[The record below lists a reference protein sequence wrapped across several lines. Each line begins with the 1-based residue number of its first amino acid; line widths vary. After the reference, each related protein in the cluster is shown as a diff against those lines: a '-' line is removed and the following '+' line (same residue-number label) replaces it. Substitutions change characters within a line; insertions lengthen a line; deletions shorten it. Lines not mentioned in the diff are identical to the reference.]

1 MSYWPRRNVR
11 CTRSPDG
18 EDEETRWRSHNNA
31 HVVFKPVLQFLQYA
45 NFSFGCRSSDHFGR
59 NCDLFSSVF
68 FDNFASASGLHILI
82 GSSSGDTTVTPSQK
96 PTEQYQNR
104 AKKKKHKN
112 GFVRKSTSQVNFFIY
127 NQNVRMIAKL
137 KHIVHGACVF
147 VSARGDCS
155 APQLI
160 SRKFKFFKR
169 RQPSLFGNESFRW
182 WYPTIA
188 TTQHSHMNLCCYWCR
203 CCCYFFHFHKSTD
216 RPRRFL
222 LLMSIICCVSVKIP
236 SHMVDRRCET
246 FRIPH
251 HIWCVLLIRNFI
263 DKSIGEN

>member
-1 MSYWPRRNVR
+1 MVKTKRLAGDRITTHTSFSN
-11 CTRSPDG
+11 
-18 EDEETRWRSHNNA
+18 
-31 HVVFKPVLQFLQYA
+31 QFS
-45 NFSFGCRSSDHFGR
+45 NFSNMPILVLGAAAAIISVEIVIY
-59 NCDLFSSVF
+59 LVPYFSIISLLLQ
-68 FDNFASASGLHILI
+68 AYIYLSAAVVATQRWLLPKNRQNNTKI
-82 GSSSGDTTVTPSQK
+82 
-96 PTEQYQNR
+96 EQ
-104 AKKKKHKN
+104 KKKKHKN

-246 FRIPH
+246 SRNPH